1 MEGREP
7 STRPSRTTPVSPR
20 VTPALVKR
28 PRFQT
33 LARFWEGQDVLARW
47 TDGLLYLGIIKKVD
61 SSQETCLVR
70 FEDNSQFSVLWKD
83 IFPPAVPGK
92 EQLCCV
98 CNSQA
103 CTPDNR
109 LVHCGKCKHA
119 YHQECHVPS
128 VPCDTDSAGNSWM
141 CRQCVFAVATKR
153 GGALKKG
160 PFARSMLQMKLSLP
174 YQLKSLE
181 WDPLHLTNK
190 QQCLL
195 LLWGAWRV
203 SMAWN
208 MKMLQCC
215 RCLQWFHEACT
226 QCLSKPLLYGDRFYV
241 FECSVCTRGPENAWR
256 LPLGWVDVSH
266 LVLYHLSICCKKKY
280 FDFEREILSFVNE
293 NWESLLLGELTDTPR
308 SDRYSHLL
316 HALTAEKDRFISGK
330 EIKKKKCLFGLQSRV
345 PPPAPQT
352 TVTEL
357 RLQEADV
364 RGSTPCRAD
373 IKISCS
379 SLLGR
384 MGVLRSP
391 PHKTKTP
398 NIEKRTRKERQKLQ
412 RALTQ
417 DVVQNPFS
425 CNQEYLGYRSSAYN
439 FRRIGARCLQ
449 SPPIRMF
456 ASFHPSANT
465 SGTVAASLQ
474 SSEVSP
480 AVSEVSPLLP
490 EVLEPPIPAPEP
502 SSPPAPP
509 SSSSSD
515 GCEWSGSPEQGTKV
529 LARRVTAEGAIE
541 YLVEREEGEIF

>member
-7 STRPSRTTPVSPR
+7 PTRPNRTTPASPR

-61 SSQETCLVR
+61 SAQETCLVR

-103 CTPDNR
+103 CTPDNK

-119 YHQECHVPS
+119 YHQECHVPN
-128 VPCDTDSAGNSWM
+128 VPCDTDCPGSSWM

-160 PFARSMLQMKLSLP
+160 PYARSMLHMKLSLP

-181 WDPLHLTNK
+181 WDPLHITNK
-190 QQCLL
+190 QQCYCYC
-195 LLWGAWRV
+195 GGPGE
-203 SMAWN
+203 WN

-293 NWESLLLGELTDTPR
+293 NWESLLVGELTDTPR
-308 SDRYSHLL
+308 SERYSHLL
-316 HALTAEKDRFISGK
+316 HALTGQKDRFISGK

-352 TVTEL
+352 TEL
-357 RLQEADV
+357 TDLR
-364 RGSTPCRAD
+364 SPTPCV
-373 IKISCS
+373 S
-379 SLLGR
+379 SLSGR
-384 MGVLRSP
+384 MGVLKRP
-391 PHKTKTP
+391 PHRKRMASV
-398 NIEKRTRKERQKLQ
+398 EQRTRRERRRLRQS
-412 RALTQ
+412 LTQ
-417 DVVQNPFS
+417 DVVHNPFS
-425 CNQEYLGYRSSAYN
+425 SHQEYVGYRGSAYN
-439 FRRIGARCLQ
+439 FRRTGARCMQ

-465 SGTVAASLQ
+465 SGSVAATLQ
-474 SSEVSP
+474 TSEISTDGPETPVVSGLLEAVAGPSP
-480 AVSEVSPLLP
+480 ATFSSSR
-490 EVLEPPIPAPEP
+490 I
-502 SSPPAPP
+502 SSPVP
-509 SSSSSD
+509 SSSSTPG
-515 GCEWSGSPEQGTKV
+515 GCVWPGSAEQGMRV
-529 LARRVTAEGAIE
+529 LARRVTVQGAVQ
-541 YLVEREEGEIF
+541 YLVEWGGGDIF

>member
-7 STRPSRTTPVSPR
+7 LTRPSRTTPASPR

-61 SSQETCLVR
+61 SAQETCLVR

-98 CNSQA
+98 CNSQT
-103 CTPDNR
+103 CTPDNK

-128 VPCDTDSAGNSWM
+128 VPCETDCPGSSWM

-160 PFARSMLQMKLSLP
+160 PFARSMLHMKLSLP

-190 QQCLL
+190 QQCYCYC
-195 LLWGAWRV
+195 GGPGE
-203 SMAWN
+203 WN

-215 RCLQWFHEACT
+215 RCQQWFHEACT

-241 FECSVCTRGPENAWR
+241 FECSVCTKGPENAWR

-293 NWESLLLGELTDTPR
+293 NWDSLLLGELTDTPR
-308 SDRYSHLL
+308 SERYSHLL
-316 HALTAEKDRFISGK
+316 QALTAQKDRFISGK
-330 EIKKKKCLFGLQSRV
+330 EIKKKKCLFGLQNRV
-345 PPPAPQT
+345 PPPAPQN
-352 TVTEL
+352 TESLL
-357 RLQEADV
+357 RLEEANS
-364 RGSTPCRAD
+364 RTSTPCV
-373 IKISCS
+373 S
-379 SLLGR
+379 SLVGR
-384 MGVLRSP
+384 MGVLRRP
-391 PHKTKTP
+391 PHQRRIQ
-398 NIEKRTRKERQKLQ
+398 NLEKRTRRERQKLCK
-412 RALTQ
+412 ALTQ

-425 CNQEYLGYRSSAYN
+425 SHQEYLGYRGSTYN
-439 FRRIGARCLQ
+439 FRHTGARCLQ

-456 ASFHPSANT
+456 ASFHPSSNT
-465 SGTVAASLQ
+465 SGSVAASLQ
-474 SSEVSP
+474 SSDIPFDVQDTQVLCETIETSGP
-480 AVSEVSPLLP
+480 STASCSIPQIAIPL
-490 EVLEPPIPAPEP
+490 
-502 SSPPAPP
+502 P
-509 SSSSSD
+509 SSSV
-515 GCEWSGSPEQGTKV
+515 SPEGGVWSESAEEGMRV
-529 LARRVTAEGAIE
+529 LARRVTVQGAVQ
-541 YLVEREEGEIF
+541 YLVEWEGGDIF

>member
-1 MEGREP
+1 MEGRETP
-7 STRPSRTTPVSPR
+7 TRPSRTTPTSPR
-20 VTPALVKR
+20 VNPALVKR

-61 SSQETCLVR
+61 SAQETCLVR

-103 CTPDNR
+103 CTPDNK

-128 VPCDTDSAGNSWM
+128 VPSDTDSAGSSWM

-160 PFARSMLQMKLSLP
+160 PYARSMLHMKLSLP

-190 QQCLL
+190 QQCYCYC
-195 LLWGAWRV
+195 GGPGE
-203 SMAWN
+203 WN

-215 RCLQWFHEACT
+215 RCLQWFHESCT

-256 LPLGWVDVSH
+256 LPLEWVDVSH

-293 NWESLLLGELTDTPR
+293 NWESLLLGDLTDTPQ
-308 SDRYSHLL
+308 SERYSNLL
-316 HALTAEKDRFISGK
+316 HALTAQKDRFISGK

-345 PPPAPQT
+345 PPPAPQG

-357 RLQEADV
+357 RLQETDV
-364 RGSTPCRAD
+364 RSPAPCV
-373 IKISCS
+373 S
-379 SLLGR
+379 SLSGR
-384 MGVLRSP
+384 MGTLKRP
-391 PHKTKTP
+391 PHRTKTQS
-398 NIEKRTRKERQKLQ
+398 IAQRTRKERQKLQ
-412 RALTQ
+412 RAVTQ
-417 DVVQNPFS
+417 KVIQNPFS
-425 CNQEYLGYRSSAYN
+425 PSQEYVGYRGSTYN
-439 FRRIGARCLQ
+439 FRRIGARCAQ

-465 SGTVAASLQ
+465 SGPVAASLQ
-474 SSEVSP
+474 SSEASP
-480 AVSEVSPLLP
+480 AVSESSSLMAKVCDS
-490 EVLEPPIPAPEP
+490 PAPAASESKP
-502 SSPPAPP
+502 SSSPPRPQ
-509 SSSSSD
+509 SSSSSE
-515 GCEWSGSPEQGTKV
+515 GCEWSTTVEPGMRV
-529 LARRVTAEGAIE
+529 VARRVTPGGNTQ
-541 YLVEREEGEIF
+541 YLVEWEEGGIF

>member
-7 STRPSRTTPVSPR
+7 PTRHNRTTPASPR

-61 SSQETCLVR
+61 SAQETCLVR

-103 CTPDNR
+103 CSPDNK

-119 YHQECHVPS
+119 YHQECHVPN
-128 VPCDTDSAGNSWM
+128 VPGDADCPGSSWM

-160 PFARSMLQMKLSLP
+160 PYARSMLHMKLSLP

-190 QQCLL
+190 QQCYCYC
-195 LLWGAWRV
+195 GGPGE
-203 SMAWN
+203 WN

-241 FECSVCTRGPENAWR
+241 FECSVCTRGPESAWR

-293 NWESLLLGELTDTPR
+293 NWESLVLGELTDTPR
-308 SDRYSHLL
+308 AERYSHLL
-316 HALTAEKDRFISGK
+316 HALTAQKDRFISGK

-345 PPPAPQT
+345 PPPAPQNPD
-352 TVTEL
+352 TVL
-357 RLQEADV
+357 RLRETDV
-364 RGSTPCRAD
+364 RSPTPCV
-373 IKISCS
+373 S
-379 SLLGR
+379 SLSGR
-384 MGVLRSP
+384 MRVLKRP
-391 PHKTKTP
+391 PHQ
-398 NIEKRTRKERQKLQ
+398 KRTRSIEQRTRRERRRLR
-412 RALTQ
+412 RALTKE
-417 DVVQNPFS
+417 VVQNSFS
-425 CNQEYLGYRSSAYN
+425 SHQEYLGYRGSVYN
-439 FRRIGARCLQ
+439 FRRTEARCLQ
-449 SPPIRMF
+449 SSPIRMF

-465 SGTVAASLQ
+465 SGSVAASLQ
-474 SSEVSP
+474 SSEVSAEALDAP
-480 AVSEVSPLLP
+480 QFSGILEMTPGPSQTVLASAWISP
-490 EVLEPPIPAPEP
+490 
-502 SSPPAPP
+502 SQP
-509 SSSSSD
+509 SSSSSPGACKWPASSD
-515 GCEWSGSPEQGTKV
+515 QNQRV
-529 LARRVTAEGAIE
+529 LARRVTAQGAVE
-541 YLVEREEGEIF
+541 YLVECGGGDIF

>member
-7 STRPSRTTPVSPR
+7 STRPSRTTPASPR

-47 TDGLLYLGIIKKVD
+47 TDGLLYLGIVKKVD
-61 SSQETCLVR
+61 SAQETCLVR

-98 CNSQA
+98 CNSQT
-103 CTPDNR
+103 CTPDNK

-128 VPCDTDSAGNSWM
+128 VPCDTDCPGNSWM

-160 PFARSMLQMKLSLP
+160 PYAHAMLHMKLSLP

-181 WDPLHLTNK
+181 WDQLHLTNK
-190 QQCLL
+190 QQCYCYC
-195 LLWGAWRV
+195 GGPGE
-203 SMAWN
+203 WN

-256 LPLGWVDVSH
+256 LPLAWVDVSH

-293 NWESLLLGELTDTPR
+293 NWDSLLLGELTDTPR
-308 SDRYSHLL
+308 SERYSHLL
-316 HALTAEKDRFISGK
+316 HALTAQKDRFISGK
-330 EIKKKKCLFGLQSRV
+330 EIKKKKCLFGLQTRV
-345 PPPAPQT
+345 PPPAPQS
-352 TVTEL
+352 TESQL
-357 RLQEADV
+357 RLQESKD
-364 RGSTPCRAD
+364 RTSTPCV
-373 IKISCS
+373 S
-379 SLLGR
+379 SLVGR
-384 MGVLRSP
+384 MGLMRRST
-391 PHKTKTP
+391 HRKRTQS
-398 NIEKRTRKERQKLQ
+398 IEKQTGRERQKLCK
-412 RALTQ
+412 AVTQ

-425 CNQEYLGYRSSAYN
+425 ANQEYQGYRGSAYN
-439 FRRIGARCLQ
+439 FRRTGARCLQ
-449 SPPIRMF
+449 NPPIRMF

-465 SGTVAASLQ
+465 SGSVAASLQ
-474 SSEVSP
+474 SSGIS
-480 AVSEVSPLLP
+480 SEVQDPPLLG
-490 EVLEPPIPAPEP
+490 EMMETSGPAPASHDSPQVTP
-502 SSPPAPP
+502 SLP
-509 SSSSSD
+509 SSSVSSE
-515 GCEWSGSPEQGTKV
+515 GCAWLGSTEQGMRV
-529 LARRVTAEGAIE
+529 LARRVTAQGAVE
-541 YLVEREEGEIF
+541 YLVEWGAGEVF

>member
-7 STRPSRTTPVSPR
+7 PTRPNRTTPTSPR

-61 SSQETCLVR
+61 SAQETCLVR

-98 CNSQA
+98 CNSQT
-103 CTPDNR
+103 CTPDNK
-109 LVHCGKCKHA
+109 LVHCGKCKHGNLSPGMPRPQLRLCCG
-119 YHQECHVPS
+119 HQG
-128 VPCDTDSAGNSWM
+128 T
-141 CRQCVFAVATKR
+141 CRVSLRAR

-160 PFARSMLQMKLSLP
+160 PYARSMLHMKLSLP

-190 QQCLL
+190 QQCYCYC
-195 LLWGAWRV
+195 GGPGE
-203 SMAWN
+203 WN

-215 RCLQWFHEACT
+215 RCLQWFHESCT
-226 QCLSKPLLYGDRFYV
+226 QCLSKPLLYGDRFYI
-241 FECSVCTRGPENAWR
+241 FECSVCTRGPESAWR

-293 NWESLLLGELTDTPR
+293 NWDSLLVGELTDTPR
-308 SDRYSHLL
+308 SERYSNLL
-316 HALTAEKDRFISGK
+316 HALTGQKDRFISGK

-352 TVTEL
+352 TDL
-357 RLQEADV
+357 RLGDTDV
-364 RGSTPCRAD
+364 RSPAPCV
-373 IKISCS
+373 S
-379 SLLGR
+379 SLSGR
-384 MGVLRSP
+384 MAVLKRP
-391 PHKTKTP
+391 PHR
-398 NIEKRTRKERQKLQ
+398 KRTQSIEQRTRRERRKLRQ
-412 RALTQ
+412 ALTQ
-417 DVVQNPFS
+417 DVVQDPYS
-425 CNQEYLGYRSSAYN
+425 SHQEYLGYRGSAYN

-465 SGTVAASLQ
+465 SGPLAASLQ
-474 SSEVSP
+474 AGETSTDAPDPPV
-480 AVSEVSPLLP
+480 LP
-490 EVLEPPIPAPEP
+490 EVAETSPSPAPGVAGRTGASA
-502 SSPPAPP
+502 SSP
-509 SSSSSD
+509 SSSSA
-515 GCEWSGSPEQGTKV
+515 GGSARPGYTAPGRRV
-529 LARRVTAEGAIE
+529 LARRVTPQGAVQ
-541 YLVEREEGEIF
+541 YLVEWGGGDIF

>member
-7 STRPSRTTPVSPR
+7 TSRPSRTTPASPR

-61 SSQETCLVR
+61 SAQETCLVR

-103 CTPDNR
+103 CTPDNKI
-109 LVHCGKCKHA
+109 VHCVKCKHA

-128 VPCDTDSAGNSWM
+128 IPCDSDFAGNTWM

-160 PFARSMLQMKLSLP
+160 PYARSMLHMKLSLP

-190 QQCLL
+190 QQCYCYC
-195 LLWGAWRV
+195 GGPGE
-203 SMAWN
+203 WN

-293 NWESLLLGELTDTPR
+293 NWESLLVGELTDTPR
-308 SDRYSHLL
+308 SERYSHLL
-316 HALTAEKDRFISGK
+316 HALTGEKDRFISGK

-345 PPPAPQT
+345 PPPAPQSSDSKLKFQGT
-352 TVTEL
+352 DL
-357 RLQEADV
+357 R
-364 RGSTPCRAD
+364 SPTPCV
-373 IKISCS
+373 S
-379 SLLGR
+379 SLSGR
-384 MGVLRSP
+384 MGALRRPS
-391 PHKTKTP
+391 HRRKKMST
-398 NIEKRTRKERQKLQ
+398 EQRTQKERQKLR

-425 CNQEYLGYRSSAYN
+425 SHQEYLGYRGSPYN
-439 FRRIGARCLQ
+439 FRRTGARCLQ

-456 ASFHPSANT
+456 ASFHPSSNT
-465 SGTVAASLQ
+465 AGSVTASLQ
-474 SSEVSP
+474 SSEVTSDVP
-480 AVSEVSPLLP
+480 DPPLLSDIVETP
-490 EVLEPPIPAPEP
+490 SPGPSSASLNTPCLSPPPTS
-502 SSPPAPP
+502 SSPPMETCA
-509 SSSSSD
+509 
-515 GCEWSGSPEQGTKV
+515 WQGSPEQGSRV
-529 LARRVTAEGAIE
+529 VARRVTAEGAVQ
-541 YLVEREEGEIF
+541 YLVEWGGGGIF